1 MSSIRDFFHET
12 FSLCMQYS
20 GNSCTVEGLDL
31 FAVPTQMAKTQFE
44 RRLRFFFLGKKGEMT
59 TML

>member
-44 RRLRFFFLGKKGEMT
+44 RRLRFFFLGKKGK
-59 TML
+59 